1 MNKANILRLTV
12 AFATLVTVII
22 ASGQGRPGAV
32 KAPQVPRAAPQVQY
46 TVIDL
51 GTDGVGNQI
60 TDSGRIVG
68 SINFGGPDRDAAFWP
83 TPQSP
88 PIDLGTLPGFTGSRG
103 FGVNPRGEIVG
114 YALAAYPVLSARP
127 LFWASTQS
135 APMELPG
142 LPVGLAGLADAI
154 SPVGQIVGVFFALD
168 FSVSQPVVWPRSN
181 AAPIYLAEL
190 SETLRFGAAIS
201 INAVGNILGDGCDQD
216 HVECHAAFWAN
227 SASAPVAL
235 ASPGGEF
242 IYTDVAL
249 TGGTVAPELNNAGSM
264 VGFAYNPHFSA
275 TRAVFWASSS
285 SPAVILST
293 AGEFT
298 NGGAEGINDQ
308 RQIVGTA
315 FNSDFSDA
323 HAFLWASPTSQG
335 IDLNTVIPPGSGW
348 ELIVARSINNRGEIS
363 GAGLLNG
370 EQHAV
375 ALIPVHGSSAN
386 ALR

>member
-1 MNKANILRLTV
+1 MNKANNLRLTV
-12 AFATLVTVII
+12 AFATLVTVMI

-154 SPVGQIVGVFFALD
+154 SPVGQIVGVFFASD

-181 AAPIYLAEL
+181 AAPIYLPEL
-190 SETLRFGAAIS
+190 SETLRFGAP
-201 INAVGNILGDGCDQD
+201 
-216 HVECHAAFWAN
+216 
-227 SASAPVAL
+227 SASMLWAT
-235 ASPGGEF
+235 S
-242 IYTDVAL
+242 
-249 TGGTVAPELNNAGSM
+249 
-264 VGFAYNPHFSA
+264 SA
-275 TRAVFWASSS
+275 TASTKTLSNLVRCS
-285 SPAVILST
+285 GPTAQAPQWRWLRPEGNSFTQMSP
-293 AGEFT
+293 
-298 NGGAEGINDQ
+298 
-308 RQIVGTA
+308 
-315 FNSDFSDA
+315 
-323 HAFLWASPTSQG
+323 
-335 IDLNTVIPPGSGW
+335 
-348 ELIVARSINNRGEIS
+348 
-363 GAGLLNG
+363 
-370 EQHAV
+370 
-375 ALIPVHGSSAN
+375 
-386 ALR
+386 

>member
-12 AFATLVTVII
+12 AFATLVTVMI

-114 YALAAYPVLSARP
+114 VAYAVLSARP

-142 LPVGLAGLADAI
+142 LPVGFAGLASAI
-154 SPVGQIVGVFFALD
+154 SPVGQIVGTFFASD
-168 FSVSQPVVWPRSN
+168 FSAPQPVVWPRSN
-181 AAPIYLAEL
+181 AAPIYLPEL
-190 SETLRFGAAIS
+190 SETLRFGGAIS
-201 INAVGNILGDGCDQD
+201 INAVGNILGDGFDED
-216 HVECHAAFWAN
+216 FVESRAVFWAN

-249 TGGTVAPELNNAGSM
+249 TGGSVAPALNNAGSM
-264 VGFAYNPHFSA
+264 VGFAHNADFSA

-293 AGEFT
+293 TGEFT
-298 NGGAEGINDQ
+298 NGGAEGINDK

-315 FNSDFSDA
+315 FNSDFSDL
-323 HAFLWASPTSQG
+323 HAFLWASPASQG

-363 GAGLLNG
+363 GAGVLNG

>member
-22 ASGQGRPGAV
+22 ASGQRRPGAV
-32 KAPQVPRAAPQVQY
+32 KAPQVSQAAPQVQY

-114 YALAAYPVLSARP
+114 AAYPVLSARP

-154 SPVGQIVGVFFALD
+154 SPVGQIVGEFFASD
-168 FSVSQPVVWPRSN
+168 FSVFQPVVWPRSN

-190 SETLRFGAAIS
+190 SETLRFGGAIS
-201 INAVGNILGDGCDQD
+201 INAVGNILGDGSDED
-216 HVECHAAFWAN
+216 NVESHAVFWAN

-242 IYTDVAL
+242 IYTDVGL
-249 TGGTVAPELNNAGSM
+249 TGGVGAAALNNAGSM
-264 VGFAYNPHFSA
+264 VGFARNPDFSA

-293 AGEFT
+293 TGEFT
-298 NGGAEGINDQ
+298 NGGAEGINDK
-308 RQIVGTA
+308 RQIVGSA
-315 FNSDFSDA
+315 FNNDFSDA

-335 IDLNTVIPPGSGW
+335 VDLNTVIPPGSGW
-348 ELIVARSINNRGEIS
+348 ELQVGRSINNRGEIS

-370 EQHAV
+370 EDHAF
-375 ALIPVHGSSAN
+375 ALIPVHGGSAN

>member
-12 AFATLVTVII
+12 AFATLVTVMI

-68 SINFGGPDRDAAFWP
+68 SINFGGPDRHAAFWP

-114 YALAAYPVLSARP
+114 VAYPVLSARP

-142 LPVGLAGLADAI
+142 LPVGLAGLASAI
-154 SPVGQIVGVFFALD
+154 SPVGQIVGEFFASD
-168 FSVSQPVVWPRSN
+168 FSVFQPVVWPRSN

-190 SETLRFGAAIS
+190 SETLRFGGAIS
-201 INAVGNILGDGCDQD
+201 INAVGNILGDGSDED
-216 HVECHAAFWAN
+216 NVESHAVFWAN

-242 IYTDVAL
+242 IYTDVGL
-249 TGGTVAPELNNAGSM
+249 TGGSVPQRLTTLAAWLGSL
-264 VGFAYNPHFSA
+264 A
-275 TRAVFWASSS
+275 TRT
-285 SPAVILST
+285 SPRLV
-293 AGEFT
+293 
-298 NGGAEGINDQ
+298 
-308 RQIVGTA
+308 
-315 FNSDFSDA
+315 
-323 HAFLWASPTSQG
+323 PC
-335 IDLNTVIPPGSGW
+335 SGP
-348 ELIVARSINNRGEIS
+348 AAQAPRSF
-363 GAGLLNG
+363 
-370 EQHAV
+370 
-375 ALIPVHGSSAN
+375 
-386 ALR
+386 

>member
-12 AFATLVTVII
+12 AFATLVTVMI

-114 YALAAYPVLSARP
+114 YDRLPGFSARP

-142 LPVGLAGLADAI
+142 LPVGFAGLASAI
-154 SPVGQIVGVFFALD
+154 SPVGQIVGEFFASD
-168 FSVSQPVVWPRSN
+168 FSAAQPVVWPRSN
-181 AAPIYLAEL
+181 AAPIYLPEL

-201 INAVGNILGDGCDQD
+201 INAVGNILGDGLRRRLCRISCGVLGQ
-216 HVECHAAFWAN
+216 
-227 SASAPVAL
+227 
-235 ASPGGEF
+235 
-242 IYTDVAL
+242 
-249 TGGTVAPELNNAGSM
+249 
-264 VGFAYNPHFSA
+264 
-275 TRAVFWASSS
+275 
-285 SPAVILST
+285 
-293 AGEFT
+293 
-298 NGGAEGINDQ
+298 Q
-308 RQIVGTA
+308 RKR
-315 FNSDFSDA
+315 
-323 HAFLWASPTSQG
+323 P
-335 IDLNTVIPPGSGW
+335 
-348 ELIVARSINNRGEIS
+348 S
-363 GAGLLNG
+363 GAGFARRGIHLHRCRLNRG
-370 EQHAV
+370 VRCPCA
-375 ALIPVHGSSAN
+375 
-386 ALR
+386 

>member
-12 AFATLVTVII
+12 AFATLVTVMI

-32 KAPQVPRAAPQVQY
+32 KAPQGPRAAPQVQY

-60 TDSGRIVG
+60 IDSGRIVG
-68 SINFGGPDRDAAFWP
+68 SINFGGPDRHAAFWP

-114 YALAAYPVLSARP
+114 VAYPVLSARP

-142 LPVGLAGLADAI
+142 LPVGLAGVASAI
-154 SPVGQIVGVFFALD
+154 SPVGQIVGTFFASD

-190 SETLRFGAAIS
+190 SETLRFGGAIS

-242 IYTDVAL
+242 IYTDDAL
-249 TGGTVAPELNNAGSM
+249 TGGLVAPALNNAGSM
-264 VGFAYNPHFSA
+264 VGFAYNPDFSA

-293 AGEFT
+293 TGEFT
-298 NGGAEGINDQ
+298 NGGAEGINDK
-308 RQIVGTA
+308 RQIVGSV
-315 FNSDFSDA
+315 FNNDFSDA

-335 IDLNTVIPPGSGW
+335 VDLNTVIPPGSGW
-348 ELIVARSINNRGEIS
+348 ELQVGRSINNRGEIS

-370 EQHAV
+370 EDHAF
-375 ALIPVHGSSAN
+375 ALIPVHGGSAN

>member
-12 AFATLVTVII
+12 AFATLVTVMI

-103 FGVNPRGEIVG
+103 FGINPRGQMVG
-114 YALAAYPVLSARP
+114 YDFLPDFSEARP
-127 LFWASTQS
+127 LFWASSQS

-142 LPVGLAGLADAI
+142 LPVGFAGLASAI
-154 SPVGQIVGVFFALD
+154 SPVGQIVGTFFASD

-181 AAPIYLAEL
+181 AAPIYLPEL
-190 SETLRFGAAIS
+190 SETLRFGGAIS
-201 INAVGNILGDGCDQD
+201 INAVGNILGDGFDED
-216 HVECHAAFWAN
+216 FVESRALFWAN

-249 TGGTVAPELNNAGSM
+249 TGGSVAPALNNAGSM
-264 VGFAYNPHFSA
+264 VGFAHNADFSA

-293 AGEFT
+293 TGEFT
-298 NGGAEGINDQ
+298 NGGAEGINDK

-315 FNSDFSDA
+315 FNSDFSDL
-323 HAFLWASPTSQG
+323 HAFLWASPASQG

>member
-12 AFATLVTVII
+12 AFATLVTVMI

-103 FGVNPRGEIVG
+103 FGINPRGQMVG
-114 YALAAYPVLSARP
+114 YDFLPDFSVVRP
-127 LFWASTQS
+127 LFWANSQS
-135 APMELPG
+135 GPIELPG
-142 LPVGLAGLADAI
+142 LPVGFAGLASAI
-154 SPVGQIVGVFFALD
+154 SPVGQIVGQFVPSD
-168 FSVSQPVVWPRSN
+168 DSRVWPVFWSN
-181 AAPIYLAEL
+181 SNTPAIYLPL
-190 SETLRFGAAIS
+190 VSNQFPNGAAVS
-201 INAVGNILGDGCDQD
+201 INGRGSILGDACTADFA
-216 HVECHAAFWAN
+216 ECHAAFWAN

-249 TGGTVAPELNNAGSM
+249 TGGSVAPALNNAGSM
-264 VGFAYNPHFSA
+264 VGFAHNADFSA

-293 AGEFT
+293 TGEFT
-298 NGGAEGINDQ
+298 NGGAEGINDK

-315 FNSDFSDA
+315 FNSDFSDL
-323 HAFLWASPTSQG
+323 HAFLWASPASQG

-363 GAGLLNG
+363 GAGVLNG

>member
-12 AFATLVTVII
+12 AFATLVTVMI

-32 KAPQVPRAAPQVQY
+32 KAPQRPQAAPQVQY

-88 PIDLGTLPGFTGSRG
+88 PIDLGTFPGFTGSRG
-103 FGVNPRGEIVG
+103 FGINPRGQMVG
-114 YALAAYPVLSARP
+114 YDFLPDFSVVRP
-127 LFWASTQS
+127 LFWANSQS
-135 APMELPG
+135 RPIELPG
-142 LPVGLAGLADAI
+142 LPVGFAGLASAI
-154 SPVGQIVGVFFALD
+154 SPAGQIVGQFVPSD
-168 FSVSQPVVWPRSN
+168 DSEVWPVFWSN
-181 AAPIYLAEL
+181 SNTPAIYLPL
-190 SETLRFGAAIS
+190 VSNQFPNGAAVS
-201 INAVGNILGDGCDQD
+201 INGRGSILGDACTADFA
-216 HVECHAAFWAN
+216 ECHAAFWAN
-227 SASAPVAL
+227 STSTPVAL
-235 ASPGGEF
+235 SSPGGEF

-249 TGGTVAPELNNAGSM
+249 TGGSVAPALNNAGSM
-264 VGFAYNPHFSA
+264 VGFAHNADFSA

-293 AGEFT
+293 TGEFT
-298 NGGAEGINDQ
+298 NGGAEGINDK

-315 FNSDFSDA
+315 FNSDFSDL
-323 HAFLWASPTSQG
+323 HAFLWASPASQG

-363 GAGLLNG
+363 GAGVLNG

>member
-12 AFATLVTVII
+12 AFATLVTVMI

-32 KAPQVPRAAPQVQY
+32 KAPQVPQAAPQVQY

-114 YALAAYPVLSARP
+114 AAYPVLSARP

-142 LPVGLAGLADAI
+142 LPVGLAGLASAI
-154 SPVGQIVGVFFALD
+154 SPVGQIVGEFFASD

-190 SETLRFGAAIS
+190 SETLRFGGAIS
-201 INAVGNILGDGCDQD
+201 INAVGNILGDGFDED
-216 HVECHAAFWAN
+216 FVESHAVFWAN

-249 TGGTVAPELNNAGSM
+249 TGGVVAPALNNAGSM
-264 VGFAYNPHFSA
+264 VGFAHNPDFSA

-293 AGEFT
+293 TGEFT
-298 NGGAEGINDQ
+298 NGGAEGINDK

-315 FNSDFSDA
+315 FNSDFSDL

-335 IDLNTVIPPGSGW
+335 VDLNTVIPPGSGW
-348 ELIVARSINNRGEIS
+348 ELHSRLAASIIAARSAARDCSMENS
-363 GAGLLNG
+363 M
-370 EQHAV
+370 
-375 ALIPVHGSSAN
+375 P
-386 ALR
+386 LR

>member
-12 AFATLVTVII
+12 AFATLVTVMI

-114 YALAAYPVLSARP
+114 YGSPTRFYRLGPCFGQALKVRPWNCPVCRSGLQVWRPPSVQSARLSA
-127 LFWASTQS
+127 T
-135 APMELPG
+135 
-142 LPVGLAGLADAI
+142 
-154 SPVGQIVGVFFALD
+154 FFASD
-168 FSVSQPVVWPRSN
+168 FSVLQPVVWPRSN

-190 SETLRFGAAIS
+190 SETLRFGGAIS
-201 INAVGNILGDGCDQD
+201 INAVGNILGDGFDED
-216 HVECHAAFWAN
+216 IVESRAVFWAN

-249 TGGTVAPELNNAGSM
+249 TGGSVAPALNNAGSM
-264 VGFAYNPHFSA
+264 VGFAHNADFSA

-293 AGEFT
+293 TGEFT
-298 NGGAEGINDQ
+298 NGGAEGINDK

-315 FNSDFSDA
+315 FNSDFSDL

-335 IDLNTVIPPGSGW
+335 VDLNTVIPPGSGW
-348 ELIVARSINNRGEIS
+348 ELKVARSINNRGEIS

-370 EQHAV
+370 EDHAF